1 MNPIGAPTSQRFAEL
16 TLSDCIVPDWRV
28 SQRVCA
34 LMTTRAGGV
43 SCGAYGVLRNQ
54 QCAPGGLNLGLHTG
68 DDMDAVRE
76 NRRRVLA
83 LVGAHA
89 AWLEQVHGTRVVSA
103 DEVVGTDLLTA
114 DALGPKADAS
124 VTDRAGVVCAILV
137 ADCMPVLI
145 CDEAGRAVGAAH
157 AGWRGLVGGVVE
169 HTVGAVRAL
178 LARHEHAPGVLHA
191 YLGPS
196 IGPCA
201 FEVGEEVRAAFLDAS
216 LPDERDATDAAFVEL
231 PSRAI
236 DDVSRVDDAAD
247 VHGDGRCKYFGN
259 LGALARLRLARVG
272 VHHVS
277 GPHACTF
284 SDPAR
289 FYSYR
294 RDRTTGR
301 MAALI
306 WLA

>member
-1 MNPIGAPTSQRFAEL
+1 MKPIGDPALQRFAEL

-28 SQRVCA
+28 SPRVHA
-34 LMTTRAGGV
+34 LITTRAGGV
-43 SCGAYGVLRNQ
+43 SRGAYGVLRDR
-54 QCAPGGLNLGLHTG
+54 QCAPGGLNLGMHTG
-68 DDMDAVRE
+68 DDLDAVRE

-83 LVGAHA
+83 LTGAPA

-103 DEVVGTDLLTA
+103 DEVVENERLTA

-124 VTDRAGVVCAILV
+124 VTDRAGAVCAILV

-157 AGWRGLVGGVVE
+157 AGWRGLAGGVIE

-178 LARHEHAPGVLHA
+178 LARNKHAPGVLHA

-196 IGPCA
+196 IGPGA
-201 FEVGEEVRAAFLDAS
+201 FEVGEAVRAAFLDAA
-216 LPDERDATDAAFVEL
+216 LPGERDATDAAFVAL
-231 PSRAI
+231 PT
-236 DDVSRVDDAAD
+236 RVDDVAD
-247 VHGDGRCKYFGN
+247 VHGDGRCKYLAN

-306 WLA
+306 WLI

>member
-1 MNPIGAPTSQRFAEL
+1 MNPIGDPTSQCFAEL

-28 SQRVCA
+28 SPRVCA
-34 LMTTRAGGV
+34 LITTRAGGV
-43 SCGAYGVLRNQ
+43 SRGAYGVLRNQ

-68 DDMDAVRE
+68 DDMDAVHE

-83 LVGAHA
+83 LAGAHA

-103 DEVVGTDLLTA
+103 DEVVETDLLT
-114 DALGPKADAS
+114 ADAS
-124 VTDRAGVVCAILV
+124 VTDRAGAVCAILV

-157 AGWRGLVGGVVE
+157 AGWRGLVGGVIE
-169 HTVGAVRAL
+169 HTVDAVCAL
-178 LARHEHAPGVLHA
+178 LARDEHAPGVLHA

-201 FEVGEEVRAAFLDAS
+201 FEVGEEVRTAFLDAS
-216 LPDERDATDAAFVEL
+216 LPDERDATDAAFVAL
-231 PSRAI
+231 P
-236 DDVSRVDDAAD
+236 SRVDDVAD
-247 VHGDGRCKYFGN
+247 VHGDGRCKYLGN